1 VVSWC
6 KSKHLLYFSRYF
18 PTRDPSSALAAHR
31 TFIAPKAFIHPRG
44 TRSRDKDMTEHK
56 MRDCGPANAVYG
68 LGAIGAAVYF
78 IQEATT
84 VGMGLLGLLKAL
96 VWPAFVVYGVLKYL
110 GM

>member
-1 VVSWC
+1 
-6 KSKHLLYFSRYF
+6 
-18 PTRDPSSALAAHR
+18 
-31 TFIAPKAFIHPRG
+31 
-44 TRSRDKDMTEHK
+44 